1 MRAFVFVLLLL
12 AAAEPAAARLWK
24 PTLQQQAGDYL
35 TITHNVAGEST
46 VIVWMA
52 PPLVAPPSVKPLLEK
67 YVVLSIAHTRRGPD
81 GLTSWDDIQGVQ
93 LSDGNGENLKQ
104 VPMDAIPPTL
114 VGLMAASDASVR
126 QNSLGKAKVAWSIWE
141 PGSISACQKG
151 KLVVTYDGEAYSFDT
166 PLPGCPKS

>member
-93 LSDGNGENLKQ
+93 LSDGAGQPLKE
-104 VPMDAIPPTL
+104 VPSDQIPPTL
-114 VGLMAASDASVR
+114 VGMIASAEATMRQSSQGRSKVYWSV
-126 QNSLGKAKVAWSIWE
+126 WE
-141 PGSISACQKG
+141 SGAVNACQRG
-151 KLVVTYDGEAYSFDT
+151 KLIVGYNGENYSYDT
-166 PLPGCPKS
+166 PVPGCQ